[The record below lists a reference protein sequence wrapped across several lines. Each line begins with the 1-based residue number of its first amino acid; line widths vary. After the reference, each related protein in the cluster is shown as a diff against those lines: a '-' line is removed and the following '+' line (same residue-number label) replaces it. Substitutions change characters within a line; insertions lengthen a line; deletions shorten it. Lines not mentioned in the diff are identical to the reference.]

1 MPYEG
6 IFRMTITWSLN
17 ISMDD
22 ASLPMDEEARLIAAS
37 LAGDGDAFTELVRL
51 HQQRVFRLAGRFFR
65 SREDVEDAA
74 QDTFLTAWN
83 RLSTYKRKAPFE
95 HWLTRVCL
103 NCCYGRLRARK
114 PEVTG
119 VEIDSPA
126 PPSDPSTGL
135 DLERLLALL
144 DPRDRFILLMLDGE
158 GWSVGEIADRLN
170 WTRANVKV
178 RAHRARK
185 KMRRI
190 VEQEMKR

>member
-1 MPYEG
+1 MT
-6 IFRMTITWSLN
+6 TITWSLD
-17 ISMDD
+17 ISMHD
-22 ASLPMDEEARLIAAS
+22 ADPTPESEAGLIAAS
-37 LAGDGDAFTELVRL
+37 LAGDGDAFARLVRL

-74 QDTFLTAWN
+74 QETFLTAWN
-83 RLSTYKRKAPFE
+83 RLSTYKKKAPFE

-103 NCCYGRLRARK
+103 NCCYGKLRSRK

-126 PPSDPSTGL
+126 PPSDPSAVL
-135 DLERLLALL
+135 DVEHLLSLL
-144 DPRDRFILLMLDGE
+144 DPKDRFILLMLDGE
-158 GWSVGEIADRLN
+158 GWSVAEIARRLD
-170 WTRANVKV
+170 WTRTNVKV

-190 VEQEMKR
+190 VEQEMK

>member
-1 MPYEG
+1 
-6 IFRMTITWSLN
+6 
-17 ISMDD
+17 
-22 ASLPMDEEARLIAAS
+22 MDEEACLIAAS

>member
-1 MPYEG
+1 
-6 IFRMTITWSLN
+6 MTITWSLN

-22 ASLPMDEEARLIAAS
+22 ASVTMDEEARLIAAS
-37 LAGDGDAFTELVRL
+37 LAGDGDAFAELVRL
-51 HQQRVFRLAGRFFR
+51 HQHRVFRLAGRFFR

-74 QDTFLTAWN
+74 QETFLTAWN
-83 RLSTYKRKAPFE
+83 RLSTYKSKAPFE

-103 NCCYGRLRARK
+103 NCCYGKLRSRK

-126 PPSDPSTGL
+126 PPSDPSAGL
-135 DLERLLALL
+135 DVERLLSLL

-158 GWSVGEIADRLN
+158 GWSVEEIAERLN